1 VVGAGGGTAECE
13 GHLKSPGKLQIFK
26 TEACHFLTGVMG
38 RIATGCTSILR
49 NPSSSILSI

>member
-1 VVGAGGGTAECE
+1 
-13 GHLKSPGKLQIFK
+13 LKSPGKLQIFK

-38 RIATGCTSILR
+38 RIATASTSILR